1 MLEDH
6 VSAKVT
12 RKRLYSS
19 PAANDVDDFSAWL
32 HAKGYKKRLLFR
44 MPQKGRVVHAV
55 QIGDQTRPSWL
66 PVELLLRERAGGRHI
81 VSGEADKS
89 AEVRLGFLRLNA
101 DHRHLQPSSVRL
113 DNGLQD
119 AALDP
124 RR

>member
-1 MLEDH
+1 
-6 VSAKVT
+6 
-12 RKRLYSS
+12 
-19 PAANDVDDFSAWL
+19 
-32 HAKGYKKRLLFR
+32 
-44 MPQKGRVVHAV
+44 
-55 QIGDQTRPSWL
+55 
-66 PVELLLRERAGGRHI
+66 LRERAGGRHI